1 MKNWLFPLWV
11 IIDILILIAVISL
24 WITAPEYFTLNV
36 SLTVTTLALSA
47 LLIITKRQIV
57 AGFLKTPYFKNVSFH
72 VVNVFFIVCILGL
85 INYLSFKNYKE
96 FDLTSSNRNS
106 LTDQTIKVLEMIKAP
121 MKFTLFSKREEWPAV
136 LNILKLYQTQNKNI
150 FLDAVDVDLK
160 PELVKSKGIERSGSL
175 VINYKN
181 KETTFLV
188 TDELSITNAILKLAR
203 DEEII
208 IYTTTG
214 HQELSCLNKEEDG
227 VSKLCQKLENQNYIL
242 KELNLTRVNEIP
254 KDASA
259 VLVLGPMKGFLDSEV
274 KHLKNY
280 LDQGGSVFLGLA
292 PSFESDI
299 YSNLVK
305 LAEPYGLKL
314 GKDIVVDRLS
324 TVQGAEAT
332 IPIVTKYSFDHPITA
347 GFNQRT
353 VFPLSSSVQILPGND
368 SAILLAMTSAF
379 PASWAESDLKGI
391 MSGKANFDDKKDLKG
406 PIGLLGIGEST
417 KEKNNSRIALLGSSS
432 FLVNAY
438 QSQSS
443 NTTLFLNAIS
453 WIINDEGI
461 ISFNRPGIEED
472 AVILS
477 AQHLQMIFVIS
488 ILAVPIIFFACAI
501 FIYRRRKLL

>member
-24 WITAPEYFTLNV
+24 WITAPEYFTLNI

-47 LLIITKRQIV
+47 LLIITKRQTV
-57 AGFLKTPYFKNVSFH
+57 GGFFKTVYFKNVSFH
-72 VVNVFFIVCILGL
+72 MVNVFFIVCILGL

-96 FDLTSSNRNS
+96 FDLTISNRNS
-106 LTDQTIKVLEMIKAP
+106 LTDQTIKVLEMVKAP

-136 LNILKLYQTQNKNI
+136 LNILKLYKTQNKNI
-150 FLDAVDVDLK
+150 SMDAID
-160 PELVKSKGIERSGSL
+160 
-175 VINYKN
+175 
-181 KETTFLV
+181 
-188 TDELSITNAILKLAR
+188 IL
-203 DEEII
+203 
-208 IYTTTG
+208 YVTTG
-214 HQELSCLNKEEDG
+214 HKELSCSNSGEDG
-227 VSKLCQKLENQNYIL
+227 ISKLCQKLENQNYVL
-242 KELNLTRVNEIP
+242 KDLNLTRITEIP

-259 VLVLGPMKGFLDSEV
+259 VLVLGPMKGFLEAEV

-280 LDQGGSVFLGLA
+280 LDKGGNVFLGLA

-299 YSNLVK
+299 YSNLIE
-305 LAEPYGLKL
+305 LAKPYGLKL
-314 GKDIVVDRLS
+314 GNDIVVDRLS

-332 IPIVTKYSFDHPITA
+332 IPIVTRYSFDHPITA

-353 VFPLSSSVQILPGND
+353 VFPLSASVQTLPGND
-368 SAILLAMTSAF
+368 SAILLAMTSPF

-391 MSGKANFDDKKDLKG
+391 LSGKANYDSKKDVKG

-417 KEKNNSRIALLGSSS
+417 KEKNNSRLALLGSSS

-438 QSQSS
+438 QTQSS
-443 NTTLFLNAIS
+443 NTTLFLNSVS
-453 WIINDEGI
+453 WILNDEGI

-488 ILAVPIIFFACAI
+488 ILVVPIIFFSCAI
-501 FIYRRRKLL
+501 FIYRRRKFL